1 MLEGRKERREIEKE
15 RKVGVFKILILKL
28 RKIWQSKGLTKSDL

>member
-1 MLEGRKERREIEKE
+1 MLKGRKERREIEKE